1 MPDSRS
7 QPAALG
13 ATLSNWRTPANN
25 RWAFHNAD
33 KLIATERVENDPASV
48 SPLEAAPRQLGNR
61 FLRKAVLGAIRTDAV
76 VVLHHGK
83 IAFEWYSA
91 GHDARTPHILMSAT
105 KAVVGLLST
114 LLHERGDID
123 LNALASRYVPELSAT
138 AYEGA
143 TLRHLLDMRTDV
155 ELDAEQLQAYDVATG
170 WAPTPS
176 GAADSDLRGFFGRL
190 ESPGKVHGTPFKYLS
205 TNTDLLGLAIERA
218 TNRSIAAL
226 LSDSIW
232 RPMGAQDA
240 AYLTLDRSGLAR
252 CAGGLCVT
260 ARDLA
265 RLGQLIVD
273 GGCRGTLRVI
283 PAAVIGDIVDGGD
296 HAAWREGQWGKSFA
310 TISTNMRYRSG
321 WYLVDDEPKSMF
333 AMGIH
338 GQNLFID
345 RERKLVVAKLSS
357 WKKPV
362 DYLPLWLT
370 HKSFEALRTSLPGS

>member
-1 MPDSRS
+1 MPDPRFK
-7 QPAALG
+7 P
-13 ATLSNWRTPANN
+13 ATLSNWRTPASN
-25 RWAFHNAD
+25 RWAFRNVD
-33 KLIATERVENDPASV
+33 KLMATMRVENDPATV
-48 SPLEAAPRQLGNR
+48 SPLEAAPHKLGSTL
-61 FLRKAVLGAIRTDAV
+61 LRKAALATIRTDAV

-83 IAFEWYSA
+83 TTFEWYSA
-91 GHDARTPHILMSAT
+91 GNDAHTPHILMSAT
-105 KAVVGLLST
+105 KAVVGLLAG

-123 LNALASRYVPELSAT
+123 LNALASKYVPDLSAT

-143 TLRHLLDMRTDV
+143 TLRQLLDMRTDV

-170 WAPTPS
+170 WAPSPPGET
-176 GAADSDLRGFFGRL
+176 GANLSSFFGGL
-190 ESPGKVHGTPFKYLS
+190 KSPAKVHGGPFKYLS

-218 TNRSIAAL
+218 TARSVATL
-226 LSDSIW
+226 LSESIW
-232 RPMGAQDA
+232 RPMGAEDA
-240 AYLTLDRSGLAR
+240 AYLTLDRGGLAR

-273 GGCRGTLRVI
+273 RGCRGSRQVI
-283 PAAVIGDIVDGGD
+283 PAAVIDDIVDGGD
-296 HAAWREGQWGKSFA
+296 QTAWREGQWGKSFA
-310 TISTNMRYRSG
+310 MISKNMRYRSG

-345 RERKLVVAKLSS
+345 PERKLVVAKLSS

-362 DYLPLWLT
+362 DYLPLWAT
-370 HKSFEALRTSLPGS
+370 HKSFEALRTSLES